1 MGEAK
6 AGERD
11 SEGLDLLAPGLPIND
26 FLPYLLNRI
35 ATRLNHDL
43 LEDLRPLRITVSRWR
58 VLAVL
63 MARNGRS
70 IGELA
75 VYTVTKQSAL
85 SRVVDQMERDGLVA
99 RRPGKADSRVVEVYL
114 TAAGRKL
121 FEVILP
127 KALKHFGRALDGF
140 SREDAKT
147 LTELLHRVLDNVR
160 VSPYA

>member
-1 MGEAK
+1 MGEPK
-6 AGERD
+6 TK
-11 SEGLDLLAPGLPIND
+11 GLDGGGPDFLAPGLPIDD

-43 LEDLRPLRITVSRWR
+43 LEDLRPLKITVSRWR

-63 MARNGRS
+63 MARDGRS

-85 SRVVDQMERDGLVA
+85 SRVVDQMERDGLVV
-99 RRPGKADSRVVEVYL
+99 RRPGNADSRVVDVYL
-114 TAAGRKL
+114 TAEGRKL

-127 KALKHFGRALDGF
+127 KALSHFRRAVGGF

-147 LTELLHRVLDNVR
+147 LTGLLHRVLDNVR
-160 VSPYA
+160 ISPYR